1 MLGQFEVHPT
11 TTKYIF
17 FLTDNLVL
25 LSNSYCLQKT
35 SMGELTSWQ
44 LLQNS
49 YKITKGILYK
59 LTLFLFSFSNP
70 GVSVSGGK
78 TTETATLYG
87 LT

>member
-1 MLGQFEVHPT
+1 
-11 TTKYIF
+11 
-17 FLTDNLVL
+17 
-25 LSNSYCLQKT
+25 
-35 SMGELTSWQ
+35 MGELTSWQ

-49 YKITKGILYK
+49 YKTTKGILYK

-70 GVSVSGGK
+70 GVSVSSGK